1 MNEALM
7 ELMVKI
13 GITENVISTLTKL
26 TSLLALGWP
35 RPFLMQTQ

>member
-1 MNEALM
+1 MNGALM

-26 TSLLALGWP
+26 TSLLASDGLGLFP
-35 RPFLMQTQ
+35 MKTQ